1 MENKEIQVQDAKSE
15 RLKKQLK
22 LIEGKFTKR
31 EALDVINNVIDVKIN
46 FHKLQ
51 RLSIR
56 EGNEKSDCVYENS
69 RIFDLLE
76 DKERIKLFLLSL
88 KDSGCNIK
96 ISSTINITVKD

>member
-1 MENKEIQVQDAKSE
+1 MENKEIQVQNTKSG

-22 LIEGKFTKR
+22 LIEGKFNKR

-46 FHKLQ
+46 FHKLH

-56 EGNEKSDCVYENS
+56 EGNEKNDCVYDNS

-88 KDSGCNIK
+88 EDSGCNIK
-96 ISSTINITVKD
+96 ISSTIHITVED